1 MLKDF
6 HKNNFYSHMNKVI
19 EATTIKMMTNTDSYL
34 QASKFLIYSK

>member
-19 EATTIKMMTNTDSYL
+19 EATGNKDGL
-34 QASKFLIYSK
+34 HVGEE